1 MSLNC
6 LCWQQWSCL
15 LCHIIVVCQ
24 TAIST
29 TTHTCSLLLSLT
41 DTHTHTYTLYHR
53 LPSKMKK
60 LKAKTGWAGLISPHS
75 FAVFAYTHIHA
86 HTHPAPVVFVG
97 ISCCRSVPLL
107 TFLRFSTIF
116 TAVIVIIFVV
126 VIVFTPFLIKL
137 KFS

>member
-1 MSLNC
+1 MPALLALSHNC
-6 LCWQQWSCL
+6 CL
-15 LCHIIVVCQ
+15 PNRHFNNNAQ
-24 TAIST
+24 
-29 TTHTCSLLLSLT
+29 LLST
-41 DTHTHTYTLYHR
+41 AFPHTHTHTHTLYHR

-75 FAVFAYTHIHA
+75 FTVFAYKHIHT
-86 HTHPAPVVFVG
+86 HTHSASVVFVG